1 MAKGR
6 KKNKGKQHVSGA
18 LQDAYLEKVERQIE
32 TNISQRAMQQQIV
45 KCTKNGRTLNVFDGT
60 NYYQYEAVDMLTKYT
75 ARDFIKALD
84 VGAIDMSGDL
94 NPASELT
101 TVFSRFA
108 SNIDEEEPNF
118 RLYMRNSINTH
129 HFCMLQRCI
138 EQLFLDNEPME
149 ELQGWILQY
158 SSLFIFGSVHFN
170 LEESVQKVCEA
181 CHHIMSTVEN
191 ENNETEHKLLHQLSQ
206 LCVE

>member
-6 KKNKGKQHVSGA
+6 KKNKVKQNVSGA

-32 TNISQRAMQQQIV
+32 ANKSQRAVQQQIV

-60 NYYQYEAVDMLTKYT
+60 QHYQYEAVDLLTKYT
-75 ARDFIKALD
+75 AQDFIRALD
-84 VGAIDMSGDL
+84 VDAIDMSGDL
-94 NPASELT
+94 NPAIELT

-108 SNIDEEEPNF
+108 SHIDEEEPKF

-138 EQLFLDNEPME
+138 EQLFLENEPME
-149 ELQGWILQY
+149 ELQGWVLQY
-158 SSLFIFGSVHFN
+158 SSLFIFGGVHFN
-170 LEESVQKVCEA
+170 LDESVQKVCEA

-191 ENNETEHKLLHQLSQ
+191 KTEHRFLHQLSQ